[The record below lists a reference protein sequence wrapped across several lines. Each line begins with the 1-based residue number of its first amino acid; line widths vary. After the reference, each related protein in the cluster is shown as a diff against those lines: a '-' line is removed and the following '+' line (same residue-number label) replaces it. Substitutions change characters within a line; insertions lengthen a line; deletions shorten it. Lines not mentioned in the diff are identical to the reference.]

1 MLAGSCSRR
10 DSCFSELSR
19 AGSIS
24 QKPFPFCRGR
34 WVAAR
39 KQRFPG
45 IRGAGLGDLAPA
57 AGKSSRR
64 KETGCSTSQRG
75 SERGRRLIKPPA
87 LVGEAASAA
96 KCVVFFYAVALVQF
110 PCGPGRTLAAFALA
124 VPSGGRG
131 ENPQHRQLLPI
142 RKPQEPLQL
151 LPLLSGMLP
160 LLGGLWGGPQGFPTS
175 ATREWSAKALVTVA
189 CPWAR
194 QGTANPAG
202 FRECWDL

>member
-1 MLAGSCSRR
+1 MLGWETWHPQLGSLPGGKKQVVPHRNMGPST
-10 DSCFSELSR
+10 
-19 AGSIS
+19 AVGSLNPPLWS
-24 QKPFPFCRGR
+24 
-34 WVAAR
+34 
-39 KQRFPG
+39 
-45 IRGAGLGDLAPA
+45 
-57 AGKSSRR
+57 GKLLL
-64 KETGCSTSQRG
+64 QQNV
-75 SERGRRLIKPPA
+75 L
-87 LVGEAASAA
+87 
-96 KCVVFFYAVALVQF
+96 VFFYAVALVQF
-110 PCGPGRTLAAFALA
+110 PCGPGLTLAAFALA